1 MNATIGKRVSYDQ
14 GCLKSVRKLP
24 DYVSGKF
31 LDLMSRYMDNPAGNG
46 LNLESVEGSKDKSLK
61 SLRLDQNYRA
71 IAFETAKDIMF
82 VHVNEHDKAYRWA
95 EGRRVKL
102 DTATNRIRIVEE
114 IEQSQVEVDNQIE
127 ETRLFSDFKDKK
139 LLSLGVAEEAIAIA
153 RTIHSEQELDE
164 SEDRFDPLSF
174 QVLYALAAGYSEE
187 EVYSLVGNETEENTE
202 TSDDKSFE
210 ELIDTDESRQSIF
223 TPQSIEELRRFFDGE
238 LDTWRVW
245 LHPEQRKFA
254 YKDYN
259 GPAMVRGAAGTG
271 KTVVAMHRAKH
282 IADQLAND
290 PRAKGQKVLVTTF
303 TTTLAKDIESNLKT
317 LCPEHLVGSSP
328 RIEVINLDRW
338 ASQYLKKKQFDR
350 RVASSQQDEDQI
362 KDLWAEVFDTYPLPD
377 GMSETFIKSEWEQI
391 IQARGLDD
399 LNGYLKASR
408 AGRGTPL
415 NRAKRKELW
424 NFFATFRAKLIQSG
438 LVERDDVY
446 REAIP
451 LLNAEPGKLGYA
463 SVIVDEAQDMGEQ
476 AFRLIRALIPEQKNN
491 DKNSIFIVGDAHQRI
506 YNRRASMSACGI
518 NIVGRS
524 RKLKLN
530 YRTTHEIRAWAV
542 AVLQGMSV
550 DDLDAGE
557 DTLDGYVSL
566 ERGLKPL
573 LSGYGSDTEEFNAL
587 TQWLKE
593 LLAENVSDS
602 EIGILAF
609 RNQQLH
615 DLRDCLSKAGI
626 QAVILSS
633 DKADDRSSAGVRL
646 CTMHRAKGLEFKA
659 VAIPFISAS
668 LFPPKWRLDQAVDE
682 ADREDIE
689 AQLKSLLHVAATR
702 AKGHLRVSWS
712 GTPSPFISE
721 TLSKYHN

>member
-1 MNATIGKRVSYDQ
+1 MNAAIGKRVSYDQ
-14 GCLKSVRKLP
+14 GCLKSVRRLP

-114 IEQSQVEVDNQIE
+114 IEQSQVKV
-127 ETRLFSDFKDKK
+127 ETRADVTGLFSDFKDKE
-139 LLSLGVAEEAIAIA
+139 LIALGVAEEAIVIA
-153 RTIHSEQELDE
+153 RTLANEQELEDA
-164 SEDRFDPLSF
+164 EDRFDPLSF

-187 EVYSLVGNETEENTE
+187 EVYSIVGGALDDQPATTD
-202 TSDDKSFE
+202 DDKSFE
-210 ELIDTDESRQSIF
+210 DLIDTEESRQTIF

-238 LDTWRVW
+238 LEGWRVW
-245 LHPEQRKFA
+245 LHPEQRKLA

-259 GPAMVRGAAGTG
+259 GPAMVRGGAGTG
-271 KTVVAMHRAKH
+271 KTVVAMHRAKC
-282 IADQLAND
+282 IADQLAAD
-290 PRAKGQKVLVTTF
+290 PRSKGQRVLVTTF

-317 LCPEHLVGSSP
+317 LCPEHMTAATP

-338 ASQYLKKKQFDR
+338 ASQYLKKKQFER
-350 RVASSQQDEDQI
+350 RVANTSQDEEQI
-362 KDLWAEVFDTYPLPD
+362 NDLWT
-377 GMSETFIKSEWEQI
+377 ETFDSFVLPEGLTEAFVRAEWEQI
-391 IQARGLDD
+391 IQAKGIDD
-399 LNGYLKASR
+399 LNGYLRASR

-415 NRAKRKELW
+415 NRAKRKDLW
-424 NFFATFRAKLIQSG
+424 NIFATYRAKLIQSG
-438 LVERDDVY
+438 LAERDDVY

-451 LLNAEPGKLGYA
+451 LLNAEPSKLGYA
-463 SVIVDEAQDMGEQ
+463 AVIVDEAQDMGEQ
-476 AFRLIRALIPEQKNN
+476 AFRLIRALIPESQNN

-506 YNRRASMSACGI
+506 YGRRASMSSCGI
-518 NIVGRS
+518 NVVGRS

-542 AVLQGMSV
+542 AVLKGLKV
-550 DDLDAGE
+550 DDLNEGE
-557 DTLDGYVSL
+557 DTLDGYVSVDHGM
-566 ERGLKPL
+566 EPL
-573 LSGYGSDTEEFNAL
+573 LAGYGSESEELSAL
-587 TQWLKE
+587 AQWVKE
-593 LLAENVSDS
+593 LPSDSIRDS

-609 RNQQLH
+609 TNKQL
-615 DLRDCLSKAGI
+615 
-626 QAVILSS
+626 AVIKESLSAQGITTLLLSS
-633 DKADDRSSAGVRL
+633 DKADDRSEVGVRL

-659 VAIPFISAS
+659 VAIPFMAAS
-668 LFPPKWRLDQAVDE
+668 LFPPEWLLSRAVDA

-689 AQLKSLLHVAATR
+689 SQLKSLLHVAATR

-712 GTPSPFISE
+712 GEVSSFINHVAG
-721 TLSKYHN
+721 L